1 MTGII
6 RKHEGPVNVMKE
18 TIHGGVYHF
27 DKLLAIRPLR
37 GNVPKAQFREW
48 WRRLVY
54 LIRIRLGDIVTEAF
68 SVYTNLPL

>member
-6 RKHEGPVNVMKE
+6 RKYKGPVNVMRE

-27 DKLLAIRPLR
+27 DKLLAFRPLR
-37 GNVPKAQFREW
+37 GNVPKARFREW
-48 WRRLVY
+48 WRRLVC

-68 SVYTNLPL
+68 FVYTIYPL